1 MMFPPICLE
10 RNEQMITETTIKSKS
25 IVSPVLKVRD
35 VAKILSL
42 SRVSVQAL
50 IESGDLEA
58 SEISPTTRRKKQ
70 RVHVRITLESLA
82 KFYKKRFGHELER
95 ALQNP
100 FQN

>member
-1 MMFPPICLE
+1 
-10 RNEQMITETTIKSKS
+10 MITNDTLKSKS
-25 IVSPVLKVRD
+25 ALPPLLKISE

-50 IESGDLEA
+50 IESGDLDA
-58 SEISPTTRRKKQ
+58 SEISPTRRKKQ

-82 KFYKKRFGHELER
+82 KFYRKRFGHGLEH